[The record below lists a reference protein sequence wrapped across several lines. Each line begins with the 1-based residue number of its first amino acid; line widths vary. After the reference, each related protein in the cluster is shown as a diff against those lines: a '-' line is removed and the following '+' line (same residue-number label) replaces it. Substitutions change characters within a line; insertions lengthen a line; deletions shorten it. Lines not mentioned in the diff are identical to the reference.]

1 MADFSS
7 TGFLNVLPDPNN
19 TIDYA
24 GSPGT
29 NTGYGGGPGYSSVQ
43 LTSEQKTLRD
53 RTNSGRILARARV
66 AHQWKIAIKYNPL
79 TRAEFERVYNFIIHR
94 RGPLSPFFVSL
105 PQYRVPQDT
114 TFASYAASN
123 NLEAD
128 AAGAAGAN
136 SIMIEKANYG
146 SISNKTPL
154 PGDLFTISGSN
165 SNHKKA
171 YMLTRVETYADYNG
185 SPRPAI
191 TQLRIHF
198 TPGLAKAVGAGDDF
212 VFHNPLIKVIPSS
225 DAQQYSLNTNGL
237 YQYCLNLEEVQ

>member
-29 NTGYGGGPGYSSVQ
+29 NTGYAGGPGYSSVQ

-94 RGPLSPFFVSL
+94 
-105 PQYRVPQDT
+105 
-114 TFASYAASN
+114 
-123 NLEAD
+123 
-128 AAGAAGAN
+128 
-136 SIMIEKANYG
+136 
-146 SISNKTPL
+146 
-154 PGDLFTISGSN
+154 
-165 SNHKKA
+165 
-171 YMLTRVETYADYNG
+171 
-185 SPRPAI
+185 
-191 TQLRIHF
+191 
-198 TPGLAKAVGAGDDF
+198 
-212 VFHNPLIKVIPSS
+212 
-225 DAQQYSLNTNGL
+225 
-237 YQYCLNLEEVQ
+237 